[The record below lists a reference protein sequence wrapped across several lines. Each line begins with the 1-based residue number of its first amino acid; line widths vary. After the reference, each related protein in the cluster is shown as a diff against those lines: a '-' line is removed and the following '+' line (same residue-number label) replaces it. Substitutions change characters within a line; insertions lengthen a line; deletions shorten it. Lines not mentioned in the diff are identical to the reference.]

1 MRWWRRR
8 TRRQSGQGLT
18 EYIIVVALVAIAA
31 IGVVTVFGDNVRR
44 IFGTSA
50 DALAGSSATS
60 TGAKDSGSSSKH
72 RNIKDFAREITRE

>member
-1 MRWWRRR
+1 MKWSRR

-44 IFGTSA
+44 IIGTSA
-50 DALAGSSATS
+50 DALAGSSAS
-60 TGAKDSGSSSKH
+60 GTGAKDSGTAARH
-72 RNIKDFAREITRE
+72 RNIKDFAKETTRD